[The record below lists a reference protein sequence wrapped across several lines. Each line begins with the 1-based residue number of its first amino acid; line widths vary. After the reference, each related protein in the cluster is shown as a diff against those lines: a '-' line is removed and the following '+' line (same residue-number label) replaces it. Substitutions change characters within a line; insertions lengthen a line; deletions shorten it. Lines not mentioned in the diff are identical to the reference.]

1 MKLDQAG
8 IQVSMGAACAAGGMD
23 PSHVL
28 LALGLNADTA
38 AASLRF
44 SLSRY
49 SKAPRYRRRSRCPA
63 GHRRAS
69 RGMKS

>member
-1 MKLDQAG
+1 
-8 IQVSMGAACAAGGMD
+8 MGAACAAGGMD

-28 LALGLNADTA
+28 LALGLNADAA

-49 SKAPRYRRRSRCPA
+49 SQ
-63 GHRRAS
+63 AS
-69 RGMKS
+69 DIDAVLDALPGIAARLAA